1 MSIPDT
7 IMIGGRAY
15 SWRALC
21 EQRREELAAWRAA
34 QPCQPALFALKE
46 DHRPAAEKTAA
57 SRYREPTFLSL
68 MNGPDHD

>member
-1 MSIPDT
+1 MTMPDI
-7 IMIGGRAY
+7 IMIGGRAH

-21 EQRREELAAWRAA
+21 EQCRQELAAWRVA

-46 DHRPAAEKTAA
+46 DHRPVAEKKAA

-68 MNGPDHD
+68 MNDPGQD